1 MNDNNGD
8 NNRIRSE
15 LGQSVRELS
24 NDLKLSTLGISR
36 KSQNFM
42 ELLPI
47 VLLLKWKFCQY
58 QQKFP
63 EKRKLEFVSNIL

>member
-47 VLLLKWKFCQY
+47 VLLLK
-58 QQKFP
+58 
-63 EKRKLEFVSNIL
+63 

>member
-36 KSQNFM
+36 KSQNVM

-47 VLLLKWKFCQY
+47 VLLLK
-58 QQKFP
+58 
-63 EKRKLEFVSNIL
+63 